1 MAGNSHSF
9 YMFKINFHIFE
20 RTHNDSLIYKH
31 SQNRYIVYNKKLSW
45 QRFLSVIQ
53 NHIAERHWVEVN
65 SRVNYPLKA
74 ALTWMQSNSII
85 DLDCPVTKYC
95 VSLMTGKLSQVGIKL
110 HVRSWNN
117 HRIPGE

>member
-1 MAGNSHSF
+1 MYVINYYTDGTEVARSF
-9 YMFKINFHIFE
+9 C
-20 RTHNDSLIYKH
+20 SCAP
-31 SQNRYIVYNKKLSW
+31 VYNKKLSR

-85 DLDCPVTKYC
+85 DLDCPVTKFC